1 MECGEA
7 FGLPV
12 AHILGGYKS
21 EHFKRNLLVMSV
33 TCRVSI
39 AWNVQWY
46 WLSYP
51 AIRIF
56 IHVPSATLSFT
67 VFTLTHS
74 HTHTLT
80 HTATDDFIDIPE
92 VYGCRVITVTAVM
105 YPGEDKDPLQ
115 LLMDNEG
122 MQGECPLDIKIDLMV
137 SN

>member
-1 MECGEA
+1 M
-7 FGLPV
+7 
-12 AHILGGYKS
+12 
-21 EHFKRNLLVMSV
+21 
-33 TCRVSI
+33 
-39 AWNVQWY
+39 
-46 WLSYP
+46 
-51 AIRIF
+51 IRIS
-56 IHVPSATLSFT
+56 HPLT

-74 HTHTLT
+74 HSLTHSLTHSHTHT

-122 MQGECPLDIKIDLMV
+122 TQGECPLDIKVDLMV